1 MPVNQL
7 KAGAV
12 ISFLTFGAANVLG
25 LLYTPFMLRMMGQEE
40 YGLYS
45 LVASIVSYLTM
56 LDFGFGNAIVRYTA
70 QYRAEKRDEE
80 LPALYGMFSMLYGV
94 VGLVALIGGII
105 LYLNIDRLFG
115 RTMTDVELYK
125 MRIMMGLLVLNVVFT
140 FAMSVW
146 RNIPVAYERFI
157 FSKSVNLARMLLNPL
172 VMVVLLYM
180 GYKAI
185 ALVVVTT
192 LFNVIT
198 LYTDAWYCRK
208 KLNIKIRLTR
218 VHWSFAHEVGIYSF
232 WIFLGVIVERIYWSS
247 GQFILGMNVGSAV
260 VAVYAIAVQLAYVY
274 MGLGS
279 FLWSMMLPKITAM
292 TIEKNDKGIS
302 DLFVRSCRLQYILL
316 LFVLVVFA
324 VFGKAFV
331 TLWAGRE
338 YVHAYPITLMFFAA
352 LLFPYSQNMGAVVAQ
367 ARNSVKTYA
376 IIRLI
381 TSIIGL
387 VFSAILSNL
396 YTDIGCAIGISL
408 ALIIQTLLL
417 NIYYH
422 YCLHIDIL
430 RFWREVIKIS
440 MLPIIVCIAG
450 WYCFKET
457 QWSNMG
463 ALILGILAFAFI
475 FVLLCWELLLN
486 NYERELIMKPV
497 SRIFKK
503 NKV

>member
-1 MPVNQL
+1 MSVNQL

-115 RTMTDVELYK
+115 KTMTDVELYK

-198 LYTDAWYCRK
+198 LCTDAWYCKRK
-208 KLNIKIRLTR
+208 LSTKIHFTR
-218 VHWSFAHEVGIYSF
+218 INWIYAREVGIYSF
-232 WIFLGVIVERIYWSS
+232 WIFLGIIVERIYWSS

-279 FLWSMMLPKITAM
+279 FLWSMMLPRITTMA
-292 TIEKNDKGIS
+292 IEKNNEGIS
-302 DLFVRSCRLQYILL
+302 DLFVRSGRLQYILL
-316 LFVLVVFA
+316 LAILVAFT
-324 VFGKAFV
+324 VFGKAFIA
-331 TLWAGRE
+331 LWAGKE
-338 YVHAYPITLMFFAA
+338 YAHAYLITLLFFAA
-352 LLFPYSQNMGAVVAQ
+352 LLFPYAQNMGAVVAQ
-367 ARNSVKTYA
+367 AQNSVKRYA
-376 IIRLI
+376 VIRLL
-381 TSIIGL
+381 TSLLGL
-387 VFSAILSNL
+387 ILSAYL
-396 YTDIGCAIGISL
+396 SRKFADIGCAVGIFT
-408 ALIIQTLLL
+408 ALLIQTLLL
-417 NIYYH
+417 NIFYSRQ
-422 YCLHIDIL
+422 LHIDIR
-430 RFWREVIKIS
+430 RFWIESAKAS
-440 MLPIIVCIAG
+440 FCPILVCAIG
-450 WYCFKET
+450 WYFLGDIN
-457 QWSNMG
+457 WSNLG
-463 ALILGILAFAFI
+463 SLTLGILAFMSVFALI
-475 FVLLCWELLLN
+475 CWKLSLN
-486 NYERELIMKPV
+486 DYERNLIARPFVTLLEKY
-497 SRIFKK
+497 KK
-503 NKV
+503 